1 MNPNSKKTMTLTELR
16 DWLRKPGIL
25 KNVIT
30 WHISNSAM
38 IRLMRWIDDDFVDV
52 NSPIGL
58 EKLLPELEKALK
70 GFLSNSKAEAEL
82 LKTPPAKAK
91 PGRKRRYDPIADQAF
106 AEAWDNAKSAGVCF
120 KQFCKEKKPKVDFKK
135 GKRILNRVQKRH

>member
-25 KNVIT
+25 KNVIA

-38 IRLMRWIDDDFVDV
+38 IRLMRWIDGDFVDV

-58 EKLLPELEKALK
+58 EKLLLELEKGLK
-70 GFLSNSKAEAEL
+70 EFLSKSKAEAEL
-82 LKTPPAKAK
+82 LKTPPAK
-91 PGRKRRYDPIADQAF
+91 PGRKSRYDPIADQAF
-106 AEAWDNAKSAGVCF
+106 AADWAQSKSAGVSF